1 METNVKSI
9 RQAIDAEGF
18 VICPTKGISMYP
30 LLREGETLVRVE
42 KTRERLKRLDAALF
56 ERKNG
61 ELVLH
66 RVLAVREGYYLFCGD
81 NSLMYDRVED
91 RDVLGV
97 MMGFYTAA
105 DVSYKS
111 ADDPEVLEYVSER
124 WRDPAK
130 RHIFTPEECGASVK
144 STRGAKA
151 PIIRRI
157 FPSEARLAADFPN
170 ILEHPGR
177 RIFYTFGYWGKAVKR
192 KLSRSR

>member
-1 METNVKSI
+1 M
-9 RQAIDAEGF
+9 
-18 VICPTKGISMYP
+18 
-30 LLREGETLVRVE
+30 VRVSLSRISAPNTG
-42 KTRERLKRLDAALF
+42 TRYSRF
-56 ERKNG
+56 ISSTWPN
-61 ELVLH
+61 
-66 RVLAVREGYYLFCGD
+66 REVSRTTPETISTAD
-81 NSLMYDRVED
+81 DRVED

-105 DVSYKS
+105 DGSYKS
-111 ADDPEVLEYVSER
+111 ADDPEVLEYVSKR